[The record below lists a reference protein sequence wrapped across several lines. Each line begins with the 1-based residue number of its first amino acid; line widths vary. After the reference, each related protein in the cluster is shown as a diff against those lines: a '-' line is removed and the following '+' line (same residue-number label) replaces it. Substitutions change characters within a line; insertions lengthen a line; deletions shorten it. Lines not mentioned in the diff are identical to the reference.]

1 MKNSRP
7 FMPSFEDKK
16 YRDAVE
22 VLRNRVSVTSQY
34 SDREIR
40 NAVLIVKQADP
51 DHPLLRYNER
61 GPLDFHTDK

>member
-1 MKNSRP
+1 MKNSRSL
-7 FMPSFEDKK
+7 MPSFEDKK

-22 VLRNRVSVTSQY
+22 VLRNRMLVTSQY

-51 DHPLLRYNER
+51 DHPLLRYSER
-61 GPLDFHTDK
+61 GPLELHTDE

>member
-1 MKNSRP
+1 MKNSRSL
-7 FMPSFEDKK
+7 MPSFEDKK

-22 VLRNRVSVTSQY
+22 VLRNRMLVTSQY

-51 DHPLLRYNER
+51 DHPLLRYSER
-61 GPLDFHTDK
+61 GPLEFHTDE